1 MKENLEMKG
10 TQGYEHTSTKVASY
24 VSECKGSATLAQCLD
39 VLNSYRKKL
48 LSECNNKE
56 VVEARKALET
66 ARAKYNKLATKYV
79 LSDSDYCNLQTEV
92 VNAKKSLDAARAN
105 YNKLATKYVLSDS
118 DYCNL
123 QTEVVRSAVSEYS
136 KRHKL
141 PNFFVWFD
149 NNGKDKQTSIID
161 SFQRL
166 GSKLCALHQSFAS
179 GAKVAKKKSESI
191 SDLQKQIAEL
201 QAKLAAAQ
209 K

>member
-1 MKENLEMKG
+1 MKEDLTVKG
-10 TQGYEHTSTKVASY
+10 AQGYEHNSAKVASY

-48 LSECNNKE
+48 LSECNDKE
-56 VVEARKALET
+56 VVEAKKALDT
-66 ARAKYNKLATKYV
+66 
-79 LSDSDYCNLQTEV
+79 
-92 VNAKKSLDAARAN
+92 ARAN
-105 YNKLATKYVLSDS
+105 YNKLATKYVLSKS

-123 QTEVVRSAVSEYS
+123 QTEVVRSAVSEYA
-136 KRHKL
+136 KKHKL

-149 NNGKDKQTSIID
+149 NNNKDVQTTIID
-161 SFQRL
+161 SLQRL

-191 SDLQKQIAEL
+191 TDLQKQIAEL

>member
-1 MKENLEMKG
+1 MKDLSEKG
-10 TQGYEHTSTKVASY
+10 AIGYEHASTKVASY
-24 VSECKGSATLAQCLD
+24 VTECKKSATLEQCLD

-48 LSECNNKE
+48 LSECNDKE
-56 VVEARKALET
+56 VVDAKKALDT
-66 ARAKYNKLATKYV
+66 
-79 LSDSDYCNLQTEV
+79 
-92 VNAKKSLDAARAN
+92 ARAN
-105 YNKLATKYVLSDS
+105 YNKLATKYVLSDT

-136 KRHKL
+136 KKHKL

-149 NNGKDKQTSIID
+149 NNNKDVQTTIID
-161 SFQRL
+161 SLQRL

>member
-1 MKENLEMKG
+1 MDAK
-10 TQGYEHTSTKVASY
+10 
-24 VSECKGSATLAQCLD
+24 
-39 VLNSYRKKL
+39 
-48 LSECNNKE
+48 
-56 VVEARKALET
+56 KALDT
-66 ARAKYNKLATKYV
+66 
-79 LSDSDYCNLQTEV
+79 
-92 VNAKKSLDAARAN
+92 ARAN

-136 KRHKL
+136 KKHKL

-161 SFQRL
+161 SLQRL

>member
-1 MKENLEMKG
+1 MDKEIKG
-10 TQGYEHTSTKVASY
+10 AQGYEHTSTKVASY
-24 VSECKGSATLAQCLD
+24 VSECKGRATLAQCLD

-48 LSECNNKE
+48 LSECNDKE
-56 VVEARKALET
+56 VVDAKKALET
-66 ARAKYNKLATKYV
+66 
-79 LSDSDYCNLQTEV
+79 
-92 VNAKKSLDAARAN
+92 ARAN
-105 YNKLATKYVLSDS
+105 YNKLATKYVLSDT

-136 KRHKL
+136 KKHKL

-149 NNGKDKQTSIID
+149 NNNKDVQTTIID
-161 SFQRL
+161 SLQRL
-166 GSKLCALHQSFAS
+166 GSKLCALHQAFSS

-201 QAKLAAAQ
+201 QALLAEAQ